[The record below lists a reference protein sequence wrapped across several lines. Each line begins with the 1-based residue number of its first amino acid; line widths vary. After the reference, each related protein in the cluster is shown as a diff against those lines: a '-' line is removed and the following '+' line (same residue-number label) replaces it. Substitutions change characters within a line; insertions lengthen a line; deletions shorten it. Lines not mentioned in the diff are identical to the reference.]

1 MANKLKKHLNEYA
14 RIPNS
19 ILNNTKL
26 SLKAKGLYALIESK
40 PENWNFSARGLAS
53 QTKESIDSISSGLKE
68 LEECKL
74 LERIRYQ
81 DKSGYWQVEYHLY
94 ESNPTMENPVQE
106 NPDQENPDTG
116 KTPNIVRKT
125 KKERLSKKDLSMASK
140 ESSVSI
146 KYYQVVKKYQ
156 LPVRNHSNLR
166 NKIKELEKIDGSEK
180 YLDFLLQFNYQD
192 LQLDFKPE
200 LNESLDIYTK
210 RIQIMNQIRRSQ
222 NDKPKYVEV

>member
-1 MANKLKKHLNEYA
+1 
-14 RIPNS
+14 
-19 ILNNTKL
+19 
-26 SLKAKGLYALIESK
+26 
-40 PENWNFSARGLAS
+40 
-53 QTKESIDSISSGLKE
+53 
-68 LEECKL
+68 
-74 LERIRYQ
+74 
-81 DKSGYWQVEYHLY
+81 
-94 ESNPTMENPVQE
+94 
-106 NPDQENPDTG
+106 
-116 KTPNIVRKT
+116 
-125 KKERLSKKDLSMASK
+125 MASK

-146 KYYQVVKKYQ
+146 KYYQVIKKYQ

-166 NKIKELEKIDGSEK
+166 AKIKELEKIDGSEK